1 MGTRREKQREE
12 QIKIEEENIKKRNP
26 QAKDAMKDLLKEIS
40 SMSKQDWMSIP
51 EAKNTHFKRVD
62 PSLQSPNEKKSLPQ
76 FRIL

>member
-1 MGTRREKQREE
+1 
-12 QIKIEEENIKKRNP
+12 
-26 QAKDAMKDLLKEIS
+26 MKDLLKEIS

-62 PSLQSPNEKKSLPQ
+62 PSLQSPKEKKSLPQ